1 MTKRWPLHKSD
12 FWERVP
18 FFRLLL
24 PLVAGIV
31 LYLLLSIQQG
41 HITAIIVATLLS
53 CLVYM
58 VTAIVQQ
65 KNSLIKVAAFIAL
78 HASLILT
85 SWVLCYYHDAR
96 NHPQWLG
103 NSVTTADAYVARVV
117 NTPVEKE
124 KAWKLEVAIM
134 HSVKD
139 KELQT
144 SSARAI
150 VYLYKYNAPV
160 VREGDLIIVP
170 NKWELINNS
179 GNPFEFDYAAYMARN
194 NIHYRQFIAGKDIA
208 VHQYAEED
216 DLPWIRRV
224 HHWCVQQLAWH
235 ITDKPT
241 AGLLKAMLM
250 NDTDILDEELTQ
262 AYADTG
268 IVHIIAIS
276 GGHITVFFFVVALL
290 LGWIRNK
297 KYHWV
302 KYIAAIPLIWLYVV
316 VAGAPPSAVRAATMF
331 SLLGIGFALQKSP
344 NGINQLLATAF
355 VVLCANPMWLYDIG
369 FQLSFVAVL
378 SIILFYRPV
387 YRWYA
392 PVSKV
397 TRALWSA
404 VAVSIAAEVLVAPL
418 VVYYF
423 HMFPLQF
430 IVANVLAYI
439 FMGVILVLGMLLIV
453 VSPFYTIA
461 QVVATITVALTTWF
475 NSLVYRLQ
483 QWNFNSFH
491 RLTLTDVQLVL
502 LYFLIICL
510 SVAFMLKNK
519 RALFMGLAASCCWML
534 SSCIAQWQVLNQQ
547 MLVVYNAG
555 KDNYIE
561 LINGNKAIQL
571 QMPDSINV
579 QVDKYVLTPAHI
591 NMHVST
597 IEKAPLSNQLLKIGD
612 ATVFILNQPVSDT
625 TIPVDYVV
633 LNYAAKKKDIA
644 VIKQVFQS
652 KQVIIGNRIAKATAE
667 YIVSTA
673 QQTGIEA
680 HYVREQGAFTLKK

>member
-12 FWERVP
+12 FWERIP

-24 PLVAGIV
+24 PLVAGIL
-31 LYLLLSIQQG
+31 LYPLLSIQQG
-41 HITAIIVATLLS
+41 HVTAIIVALLLS
-53 CLVYM
+53 SLAYII
-58 VTAIVQQ
+58 TAIVQQ
-65 KNSLIKVAAFIAL
+65 KNSLIKLTAFLAM
-78 HASLILT
+78 HASMILV

-103 NSVTTADAYVARVV
+103 NSISTADAYVARVV
-117 NTPVEKE
+117 NTPVEKD
-124 KAWKLEVAIM
+124 KAWKLEVDVT

-139 KELQT
+139 KELQP
-144 SSARAI
+144 SSAHAI

-194 NIHYRQFIAGKDIA
+194 NIHYRQFVAGKNVV
-208 VHQYAEED
+208 VHQYAEEE
-216 DLPWIRRV
+216 DLPWIRRL

-250 NDTDILDEELTQ
+250 NDTDVLDEELTQ

-290 LGWIRNK
+290 LGWIRNR

-344 NGINQLLATAF
+344 NGVNQLLATAF

-378 SIILFYRPV
+378 SIMLFYRPV
-387 YRWYA
+387 YRWCT

-397 TRALWSA
+397 ARALWSA

-423 HMFPLQF
+423 HLFPLQF

-439 FMGVILVLGMLLIV
+439 FMGVILLLGMVLIV

-475 NSLVYRLQ
+475 NSLVYKLQ
-483 QWNFNSFH
+483 QWNFDAFH
-491 RLTLTDVQLVL
+491 RLTLTHVQLVL
-502 LYFLIICL
+502 LYLVIIFFA
-510 SVAFMLKNK
+510 VALMLKK
-519 RALFMGLAASCCWML
+519 KPALFVGLTFSCCWML
-534 SSCIAQWQVLNQQ
+534 SSCITQWQVLNQQ

-555 KDNYIE
+555 KENYIE

-571 QMPDSINV
+571 QMPDSINA

-597 IEKAPLSNQLLKIGD
+597 IEKAAPANQLLKIGD
-612 ATVFILNQPVSDT
+612 AKVFILNQPVSDT
-625 TIPVDYVV
+625 SIKVDYVV
-633 LNYAAKKKDIA
+633 LNYAAKMKDIA
-644 VIKQVFQS
+644 AIKQAFQPR
-652 KQVIIGNRIAKATAE
+652 QVVIGNHIAKNSAQTIIGA
-667 YIVSTA
+667 A
-673 QQTGIEA
+673 QQSGMEA
-680 HYVREQGAFTLKK
+680 HNVREQGAFTLKK